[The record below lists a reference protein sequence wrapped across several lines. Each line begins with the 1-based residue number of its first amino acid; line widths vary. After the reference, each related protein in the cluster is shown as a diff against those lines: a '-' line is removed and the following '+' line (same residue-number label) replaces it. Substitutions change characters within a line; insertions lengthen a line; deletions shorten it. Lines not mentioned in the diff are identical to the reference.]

1 MPRGTPREEKVRYV
15 RAGDEEHQSDGAEEC
30 EKGWFHL
37 PNETFVERPKR
48 NVPALVRLVKLL
60 VELRVDAAH
69 ASLRLLQIDV
79 GIETGDRRPRAV
91 IARLF

>member
-1 MPRGTPREEKVRYV
+1 MRLVELDASNGLAPQPH
-15 RAGDEEHQSDGAEEC
+15 DPDGAEER
-30 EKGWFHL
+30 EEGWFHL

-48 NVPALVRLVKLL
+48 NVPAFVRLVKLL
-60 VELRVDAAH
+60 VEPRVDAAH

-91 IARLF
+91 IPRLF